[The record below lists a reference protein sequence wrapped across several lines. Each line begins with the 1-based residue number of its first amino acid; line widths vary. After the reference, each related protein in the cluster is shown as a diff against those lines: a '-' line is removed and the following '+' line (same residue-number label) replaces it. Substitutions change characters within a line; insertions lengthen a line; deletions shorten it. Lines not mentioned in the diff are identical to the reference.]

1 MTVLVQN
8 ARASFVR
15 IIEPEVNKSF
25 PNSPAKFSMNL
36 ILPKDHPALAEFMA
50 EVQKLAQDKWK
61 EHAGTILQ
69 MANANKKL
77 RCYGAGEEVINSTTF
92 QVYPGYAGM
101 LYISA
106 ASDKDHPPQIVK
118 RDANGMAQ
126 VAHDLERQELAK
138 RIYSG
143 CYVNVAISPWLQ
155 DNAGGRAVR
164 CNLHAVEFAKDGE
177 PLGDGGGSVNVANL
191 FGAIPAP
198 APAAPTA
205 AVPGGMPNFGGL
217 PSFLS

>member
-8 ARASFVR
+8 ATASFVR

-25 PNSPAKFSMNL
+25 PNSPAKYSMNL

-50 EVQKLAQDKWK
+50 EVQKLAVEKWK

-69 MANANKKL
+69 MANGNKKL
-77 RCYGAGEEVINSTTF
+77 RCYGAGEEVINSTSF
-92 QVYPGYAGM
+92 VVYPGYAGM

-118 RDANGMAQ
+118 RDANGIAQ

-143 CYVNVAISPWLQ
+143 CRVNVAISPWLQ

-164 CNLHAVEFAKDGE
+164 CNLHAIEFAGDGE
-177 PLGDGGGSVNVANL
+177 PLGDGGGSVNVGAL

-198 APAAPTA
+198 AAAAPAAA
-205 AVPGGMPNFGGL
+205 PGGMNFPGL

>member
-15 IIEPEVNKSF
+15 IVEPEVNKSF
-25 PNSPAKFSMNL
+25 PNSPAKYSMNL
-36 ILPKDHPALAEFMA
+36 ILPKGHPGMEQFLA
-50 EVQKLAQDKWK
+50 EVQQLALEKWK
-61 EHAGTILQ
+61 EHAQVILG

-77 RCYGAGEEVINSTTF
+77 RCYGAGEEVVNTTTF
-92 QVYPGYAGM
+92 EVYKGYPGNI
-101 LYISA
+101 YISA

-118 RDANGMAQ
+118 RDANGLAQ
-126 VAHDLERQELAK
+126 VAHDMERQEMAK
-138 RIYSG
+138 RIYGG

-164 CNLHAVEFAKDGE
+164 CNLHAIEFAADGE
-177 PLGDGGGSVNVANL
+177 PLGDSTGVDVKSL
-191 FGAIPAP
+191 FGNVPAP
-198 APAAPTA
+198 ALAGAPATPA
-205 AVPGGMPNFGGL
+205 PGGLNFPGL